1 MRTRIVTTGREE
13 LKKIRPFDVRAD
25 MLAVTDLVEVSF
37 AERLSPDGVALL
49 KKMRSSAR
57 SQHFQN
63 WAYSVAGRV
72 SMPFT
77 GFVWVEK
84 GEIIGN
90 LSLVPYQLA
99 REKFYMIAN
108 VAVHPEYQRRGI
120 GRALVRCALGFLA
133 GKELDG
139 IWLQVEADNQGAVD
153 LYLQE
158 GFQEISRRTTWI
170 LNPGDKQAGWEHN
183 TESGL
188 QISYRSKDCWA
199 DQKHWLDRNYP
210 PAVRWHLPLKFRY
223 LRGGFWGAM
232 LNLFLAV
239 PPHQHWAVKDGK
251 QLKGVFTWQKS
262 TTYADWLWIASPLG
276 GERQLLD
283 AFIPY
288 WLGYEQSRRPLRV
301 NYPHGRANLS
311 LTRNGFNPT
320 RTLIWMKYQPG
331 G

>member
-1 MRTRIVTTGREE
+1 
-13 LKKIRPFDVRAD
+13 
-25 MLAVTDLVEVSF
+25 MLAVTDLVEISF

-120 GRALVRCALGFLA
+120 GRALVRRALGFLA

-170 LNPGDKQAGWEHN
+170 LNPGINRLAG
-183 TESGL
+183 
-188 QISYRSKDCWA
+188 
-199 DQKHWLDRNYP
+199 
-210 PAVRWHLPLKFRY
+210 
-223 LRGGFWGAM
+223 
-232 LNLFLAV
+232 
-239 PPHQHWAVKDGK
+239 
-251 QLKGVFTWQKS
+251 S
-262 TTYADWLWIASPLG
+262 TTRNRACRSAIGARTVGRIRSTGWKGIIL
-276 GERQLLD
+276 
-283 AFIPY
+283 
-288 WLGYEQSRRPLRV
+288 RPFAGTS
-301 NYPHGRANLS
+301 H
-311 LTRNGFNPT
+311 
-320 RTLIWMKYQPG
+320 
-331 G
+331 